1 MLKLINV
8 EVKYLDVILVL
19 KGVNIDVSEGSIVAV
34 LGANG
39 AGKTTMLKAISG
51 LLHAEEGK
59 VTDGRI
65 EFDGFRLDIL
75 SPEEIVKMGIVQVM
89 EGRRTLEH
97 LTLEQNLL
105 VGAHLRSDSAG
116 VKRDLDTVYSYFP
129 SLINLRGRTAG
140 YLSGGEQQ
148 MMVIGRAMM
157 SRPKLMMLD
166 EPSLG
171 LSPLLVQDIFKIIR
185 RLNLE
190 ERITIL
196 SVEQN
201 VRASLSIAQYGY
213 VMETGRVV
221 LEGTNSEL
229 MDNEDVREFYLGLSL
244 SGKRK
249 SYRDVKHYKRR
260 KRWLG

>member
-19 KGVNIDVSEGSIVAV
+19 KGVNIEVSEGSIVAV

-59 VTDGRI
+59 ITDGKI
-65 EFDGFRLDIL
+65 EFDGSRLDTL
-75 SPEEIVKMGIVQVM
+75 SPEEIVRMGIVQVM

-97 LTLEQNLL
+97 LTVEQNLL
-105 VGAHLRSDSAG
+105 VGAHLRSDSTG

-129 SLINLRGRTAG
+129 PLINLRGRTAG

-157 SRPKLMMLD
+157 RRPKLMMLD

-171 LSPLLVQDIFKIIR
+171 LSPLLVQEIFKIIR